1 MGAHLNKEEENYNA
15 EIGAR
20 LRKLR
25 KEKSLLIKD
34 VSTEL
39 KCSVNFMSMVERGEA
54 GLTAYKAKK
63 VSQILDCDCNSLL
76 GVEAKDSDEKEIL
89 LLMNKLSPDEK
100 KKAIELIKLII
111 K

>member
-1 MGAHLNKEEENYNA
+1 MGAHLKQEEENYNA

-34 VSTEL
+34 ICDEL
-39 KCSVNFMSMVERGEA
+39 KCSVNFLSMVERGET
-54 GLTAYKAKK
+54 GLTAYKAKR

-76 GVEAKDSDEKEIL
+76 GVDAKGSEEEEIL
-89 LLMNKLSPDEK
+89 KLLSSMDSGEK
-100 KKAIELIKLII
+100 KKVLEMVRLMSK
-111 K
+111 